1 MKINQEH
8 LRLLF
13 SYMHHFSGVKGAD
26 RSSLQK
32 RLLEDA
38 KSARKDCSWNEF
50 EEKGINFYPKTG
62 VTIEGLCQFAIKNKW
77 VKEVGSSLFLTNEG
91 KQKYYD
97 ILTDGYSPAYLQ
109 YVEKV
114 FRSFDEKNMV
124 RPKSTHMMEWFSKG
138 YPAERLMEWASE
150 PNEIGT
156 ESKMYHLDVLEAL
169 GYSEE
174 KLEGHLVFQFVPQ
187 LFLPYGEDG
196 DIELEINGFEKPLNF
211 MLSKPYRNKRYV
223 VGGLA
228 IGREA
233 THTGFYPLILPKDLF
248 PDSVD
253 MELIWRI
260 GGEEGYTVTHKL
272 HIAFKK
278 ERMTGNLYT
287 STQQLV
293 RSSEV
298 PTIQL
303 TTFLPEDK
311 LYLNKRDAEF
321 QGTMTWNHTLIE
333 KVKLDPIPMELS
345 YISNRTKSTFR

>member
-1 MKINQEH
+1 MSINQEH
-8 LRLLF
+8 LRALF
-13 SYMHHFSGVKGAD
+13 SYMHHFSGVNGAN
-26 RSSLQK
+26 RSSIEK
-32 RLLEDA
+32 TLLENA
-38 KSARKDCSWNEF
+38 KRARKDCSWDKF
-50 EEKGINFYPKTG
+50 EEKGINLYPKTG
-62 VTIEGLCQFAIKNKW
+62 VTFEKLCHHAIENKW
-77 VKEVGSSLFLTNEG
+77 VSEKESSLHLTDAGKEKFYRILTN
-91 KQKYYD
+91 D
-97 ILTDGYSPAYLQ
+97 YSPAYQQ
-109 YVEKV
+109 YKEQV
-114 FRSFDEKNMV
+114 FATFDEQKMI
-124 RPKSTHMMEWFSKG
+124 RPSMSHLMEWFAKG
-138 YPAERLMEWASE
+138 YPPERLMEWASE
-150 PNEIGT
+150 PNEIGM
-156 ESKMYHLDVLEAL
+156 ESKMVHLDVLEAL

-187 LFLPYGEDG
+187 LFLPYGEDR

-211 MLSKPYRNKRYV
+211 ILSKPYRNKRYV

-228 IGREA
+228 IGREV
-233 THTGFYPLILPKDLF
+233 THTGFYPLILSKDLF

-260 GGEEGYTVTHKL
+260 GGAEGYTVTHKL